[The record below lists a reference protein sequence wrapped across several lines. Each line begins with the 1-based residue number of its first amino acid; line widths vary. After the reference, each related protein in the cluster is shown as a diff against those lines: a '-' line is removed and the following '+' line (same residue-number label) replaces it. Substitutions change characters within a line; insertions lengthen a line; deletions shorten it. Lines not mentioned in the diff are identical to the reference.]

1 MNLFKSLLIALIFLL
16 NILFAQPSFADEP
29 KFTKN
34 PDYIEVTKALAT
46 FQNTKDSQ
54 GQIENYTPEEVQ
66 KKIDELEFQKY
77 TLEAGL
83 NWGQCQNETRKTL
96 AIYGPKPDSDD
107 YSYDN
112 ALYFLAEGQTTK
124 KNWDCDGV
132 YLPSDVKATT
142 IGSDRQSQE
151 LRGSVAIRIAD
162 GTKLVVKANP
172 DDSTVEF
179 NVPPTQVLK
188 SGEANWFVPNVS
200 QAAIDSRVVNAPAVK
215 IASASQLAV
224 RRKPEPSVDEVNVPP
239 EIKRQLQSQPKPQ
252 LQPQPQGQPILP
264 RRGFYNRY

>member
-1 MNLFKSLLIALIFLL
+1 MDLFKSLLIFLIFLINL
-16 NILFAQPSFADEP
+16 VFAQPSFADAP

-34 PDYIEVTKALAT
+34 PDYIEVTKALDT

-54 GQIENYTPEEVQ
+54 GQIENYTPEEIQ

-77 TLEAGL
+77 TLETGL

-96 AIYGPKPDSDD
+96 AVYGPKPDSDD
-107 YSYDN
+107 YSYEN

-142 IGSDRQSQE
+142 IGPDRQSQE
-151 LRGSVAIRIAD
+151 LRGPVAIRIAD
-162 GTKLVVKANP
+162 GTKLVVKTNP
-172 DDSTVEF
+172 NNSTAEF

-188 SGEANWFVPNVS
+188 PGEGNWFVPNVS
-200 QAAIDSRVVNAPAVK
+200 QAVIDSRVVNAPAVK
-215 IASASQLAV
+215 IANASQLVA
-224 RRKPEPSVDEVNVPP
+224 RRNPGPSVDEFNVPP
-239 EIKRQLQSQPKPQ
+239 EIKSQLQSQPKTQ
-252 LQPQPQGQPILP
+252 LQPQPQGQTILP
-264 RRGFYNRY
+264 KRGFYNRY

>member
-1 MNLFKSLLIALIFLL
+1 MNLFKFLLIVLIFLINL
-16 NILFAQPSFADEP
+16 LFAQPSYADKP
-29 KFTKN
+29 KITKD
-34 PDYIEVTKALAT
+34 PDYIEVTKALST
-46 FQNTKDSQ
+46 LQKTKDSQ

-107 YSYDN
+107 YSYEN
-112 ALYFLAEGQTTK
+112 ALYFLADGQTTK

-132 YLPSDVKATT
+132 YLPNDVKATT
-142 IGSDRQSQE
+142 IGLDRQSQE
-151 LRGSVAIRIAD
+151 LRGPLAIRIAD
-162 GTKLVVKANP
+162 GTKLIVKSSP
-172 DDSTVEF
+172 DNSTVEF

-188 SGEANWFVPNVS
+188 PGGTSWFVPNVS

-215 IASASQLAV
+215 IASASLLAV
-224 RRKPEPSVDEVNVPP
+224 RRNPEPSVDEFHVSP
-239 EIKRQLQSQPKPQ
+239 ESKPQLQSQPKSQ
-252 LQPQPQGQPILP
+252 LQPQSQGLP